1 MTDSP
6 RRRTTLSRR
15 ALLGGA
21 LSALAI
27 PALAQAPARSLRPML
42 RPATLGME
50 LAPSGASLVDKANLT
65 GRVGYMVADADS
77 RMSLEGRDTRV
88 KLPPA
93 SVAKALTSLYALE
106 VLGPDHRFE
115 TQLIATGPV
124 ENGRLNGDLVLAGT
138 GDPTLDT
145 DGLGTLAGLLK
156 EAGVTEVTGDFLVYG
171 GTLPF
176 VPTIDVEQPDHVGYS
191 PAVSGLNLNFN
202 RVHFEWERE
211 GGAYTVT
218 MDARTGKYRPDV
230 TVARMS
236 VADRAGPVYTYEDR
250 GGRDEWTVARS
261 ALGSEGARWLPVR
274 KPELYAGEVFETL
287 ARANGLVLKGAKLA
301 ELPPEGEV
309 LVAHRSAPLV
319 GILEDMLYHSTNLT
333 AECVGM
339 AASRKRVP
347 GTASLVES
355 AAAMSDWLVERFRVD
370 GMELV
375 DHSGLG
381 GDSRVMAGS
390 MVRVLSDPESRA
402 RLKPILKKI
411 TMRDSQRRPLPD
423 SPTKVV
429 AKTGTLNF
437 VSGLAG
443 YITTP
448 GGRDLVFAIFCSD
461 VPRREALGEHE
472 RERPPG
478 MMAWNGRAKILQ
490 QDLIDRWSEVYG

>member
-1 MTDSP
+1 MTDSTRP
-6 RRRTTLSRR
+6 RSTLSRR

-21 LSALAI
+21 LSALAV

-42 RPATLGME
+42 RPATLGMK

-93 SVAKALTSLYALE
+93 SVAKALTALYALE

-115 TQLIATGPV
+115 TRLIATGPV
-124 ENGRLNGDLVLAGT
+124 EKGRLQGDLVLAGT

-145 DGLGTLAGLLK
+145 DGLGRLAANLK
-156 EAGVTEVTGDFLVYG
+156 EAGVTEVAGDFLVYG

-202 RVHFEWERE
+202 RVHFEWKRQ
-211 GGAYTVT
+211 GGKYTVT

-250 GGRDEWTVARS
+250 GGRDEWTVADS
-261 ALGSEGARWLPVR
+261 ALGTGGARWLPVR

-287 ARANGLVLKGAKLA
+287 ARAHGIVLKGAKLA
-301 ELPPEGEV
+301 ELPPAGEV
-309 LVAHRSAPLV
+309 LVRHQSGPLV
-319 GILEDMLYHSTNLT
+319 GILEDMLYHSTNIT

-355 AAAMSDWLVERFRVD
+355 AAAMSDWLKARFRVD
-370 GMELV
+370 GMALV

-390 MVRVLSDPESRA
+390 MVRVLSDPESQA
-402 RLKPILKKI
+402 RLTPILKKI
-411 TMRDSQRRPLPD
+411 TMRDSQRRPLPN
-423 SPTKVV
+423 SRTRVV

-448 GGRDLVFAIFCSD
+448 GGRNLVFAIFCSD